1 MLNCPKVAGS
11 DSTCY
16 RLNVKVTAAEPSP
29 VVEEGKLPPST
40 SSRAAHG
47 TAVRQSRK
55 KLSFVN
61 DETRPHGEH
70 SHQVTTA
77 SSPLESYV
85 SSQQEVL
92 KHYHR
97 DLEEFKR
104 REQNVPAE
112 INPSQSA
119 TVDEQA
125 MSINP
130 AVQEAS
136 ALNLETLASAVSL
149 LEKLPLQ

>member
-1 MLNCPKVAGS
+1 MLNCAKVAGS

-47 TAVRQSRK
+47 TTVRQSRK

-97 DLEEFKR
+97 DLTWKNSNGASKTFQPKLIHHNQLRWMNKR
-104 REQNVPAE
+104 CP
-112 INPSQSA
+112 
-119 TVDEQA
+119 
-125 MSINP
+125 
-130 AVQEAS
+130 
-136 ALNLETLASAVSL
+136 
-149 LEKLPLQ
+149 